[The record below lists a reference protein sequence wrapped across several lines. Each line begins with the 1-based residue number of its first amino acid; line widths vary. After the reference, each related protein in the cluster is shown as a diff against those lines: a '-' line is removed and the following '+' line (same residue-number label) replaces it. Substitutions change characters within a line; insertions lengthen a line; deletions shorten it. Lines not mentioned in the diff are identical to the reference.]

1 MKKTVFALVAA
12 GLSCISAPAL
22 AGMFDGN
29 PFKKLPGC
37 AGDAEMPVNH
47 CDDTNIAYRANRG
60 EWFKVAPKAPADEVI
75 EIDAAKFEKGGVE
88 LDGYVYELSMK
99 HPAAI
104 AAAFQRAG
112 WVLENPN
119 GKRVRTVREVILK
132 RSALLRAARDRGDD
146 EARRVMDAER
156 AKLKENKDARSLL
169 AFAAFITP
177 AARGVGENYAAEL
190 TSRACAPESARR
202 GALDACLN
210 AHGRAGWAYRIVALA
225 MAKHLPPQT
234 DAEMPALVKETCA
247 GMERLIEE
255 QKERLETI
263 AQARA
268 ANGGKECAALDA
280 ECSVREW
287 SRMAAVEPYIQTRE
301 LIAIRPAIC
310 PTF

>member
-1 MKKTVFALVAA
+1 MKKTVFALAA
-12 GLSCISAPAL
+12 GLFCMIAPAS
-22 AGMFDGN
+22 AGMFDGMN

-47 CDDTNIAYRANRG
+47 CDDANIVYRANRG
-60 EWFKVAPKAPADEVI
+60 EWFKVAPKARADEVF
-75 EIDAAKFEKGGVE
+75 EIDAAKFKKGGVE

-119 GKRVRTVREVILK
+119 GKRVRAVREVTLK
-132 RSALLRAARDRGDD
+132 RSALLRAARERGDE
-146 EARRVMDAER
+146 EARKVMEAER

-177 AARGVGENYAAEL
+177 AARGFGENYAAEL
-190 TSRACAPESARR
+190 TARACAPESARR

-210 AHGRAGWAYRIVALA
+210 AHGRAAWAYRIVALA
-225 MAKHLPPQT
+225 MAKHLPPLA
-234 DAEMPALVKETCA
+234 DAEMPALVKETCV
-247 GMERLIEE
+247 GLERQVEE

-268 ANGGKECAALDA
+268 ANGGKECAALDT

-287 SRMAAVEPYIQTRE
+287 SRMAAVEPYIQTQE